1 MNTLYKFD
9 MNNSNDEYH
18 NILDLPDEILFIIF
32 KKLNTIDV
40 FYSFG
45 DVNRRF
51 NRLALDFLYIRHLD
65 MTTFRSIKSEYDRI
79 SSIDAQILSEICV
92 KLVPRIHHQVHKL
105 TVQQDSIQQIL
116 HGGNYPQLYSL
127 SLINFE
133 QEILYQYL
141 KGIVFDF
148 IPFSLTK

>member
-1 MNTLYKFD
+1 MNTLYEID
-9 MNNSNDEYH
+9 RNNSNNDHH

-45 DVNRRF
+45 DVNRQF
-51 NRLALDFLYIRHLD
+51 NRLALDSLYIRHLD
-65 MTTFRSIKSEYDRI
+65 MTTLRNIKSEYDQI
-79 SSIDAQILSEICV
+79 SSIDAHILSKICV

-116 HGGNYPQLYSL
+116 HATNYPQLYSL
-127 SLINFE
+127 SLISFQ
-133 QEILYQYL
+133 QEILYQYS
-141 KGIVFDF
+141 KRYSI
-148 IPFSLTK
+148 

>member
-1 MNTLYKFD
+1 